1 MKRADCNIKCYG
13 GGCKFSPGA
22 LEHCYGIVVVMLQ
35 QPRSVAPAALE
46 KVYGGGC
53 NLRFACVQG
62 TFGVLWLGSRLIAP
76 LCQGPQQPLGNRRRE
91 GGLPVKGMALAG
103 FPEAGNIGNRV

>member
-1 MKRADCNIKCYG
+1 MKRADCNIECYG
-13 GGCKFSPGA
+13 GGCKVSPGA

-35 QPRSVAPAALE
+35 QPRSVAPAVLE

-62 TFGVLWLGSRLIAP
+62 TSRGLWLGSRQIVTF
-76 LCQGPQQPLGNRRRE
+76 CRGPQQPLENGRRE
-91 GGLPVKGMALAG
+91 GGLPVKSMALAG
-103 FPEAGNIGNRV
+103 FREA